1 LSNLTTVTFFK
12 FNSLSAKSWAFAQMG
27 IAPRHL
33 TKVENLSFFKLMGS
47 GAGNGFSLKPDFS
60 VYALL
65 AVWDTEASAKSF
77 FTKDSQFSAFRQMS
91 HQHMTLYL
99 KANKLKGLWDKHQPF
114 DLSQTTDYQGPIAVL
129 TRAKINANRLVEFWK
144 HVPKT
149 SRAIEGREGLL
160 FSKGVGEWPIFQQAT
175 ISVWSS
181 KEAMVEFAYKDEA
194 HRKIIQLTHERNWYS
209 EEMFVEFVPVGIEG
223 EWEDGV
229 DLFKSIV
236 RRTQ

>member
-1 LSNLTTVTFFK
+1 
-12 FNSLSAKSWAFAQMG
+12 MG
-27 IAPRHL
+27 KAPRHL

-47 GAGNGFSLKPDFS
+47 GAGNGFSIKPDFS

-65 AVWDTEASAKSF
+65 AVWNDEAFAKSF
-77 FTKDSQFSAFRQMS
+77 FHTHPQFLAFRQMS

-99 KANKLKGLWDKHQPF
+99 KANQLKGQWDKQQPF
-114 DLSQTTDYQGPIAVL
+114 DLTQTPDYQGPIAVL
-129 TRAKINANRLVEFWK
+129 TRAKINTNRLIEFWK

-149 SRAIEGREGLL
+149 SQAIENREGLL

-181 KEAMVEFAYKDEA
+181 KEAMIQFAYKDEA
-194 HRKIIQLTHERNWYS
+194 HRKIIQLTHQRNWYS

-223 EWEDGV
+223 EWENEET
-229 DLFKSIV
+229 LFTSLKREV
-236 RRTQ
+236 